1 MNCIIIIIIIIENAL
16 ADITRSDDVDYNV
29 LEAIDKVYE
38 IRASKPLNWPS
49 LKK

>member
-1 MNCIIIIIIIIENAL
+1 MNCIIIIIIIENAL